1 MWTVFAST
9 WRRRWRASCPTAN
22 WLIPGHAAVVVRP
35 VAGTE
40 MPEASLIHPEVL
52 REMESDPADEGPE

>member
-1 MWTVFAST
+1 V
-9 WRRRWRASCPTAN
+9 
-22 WLIPGHAAVVVRP
+22 LRP

-40 MPEASLIHPEVL
+40 MPEASLLHPEVL